1 MNSPSKLRTSGACL
15 IAVRPRKTL
24 LLIPLIYLTALFV
37 SGVPCGAAPA
47 QAVQSLP
54 SRISIDSLQ
63 NQFVNWRVAGRV
75 ATLKGAPVAAVKIQL
90 DIDGQPKKFL
100 QTNFRGSFEAAYQLN
115 RDQYSHLR
123 VRVTAS
129 KAGYHLAYEVAD
141 YPSNDKAWVID
152 VILREKGEDALAP
165 PLASVVGL
173 LGPKLLE
180 AATHD
185 QGIEPQR
192 KEFRVGTEKFLTRHK
207 SLEALADLQKV
218 VDRWPN
224 CPACRALLGLAQ
236 LDAGSWASALREIN
250 KAATPRADR
259 PREPK
264 FAAPLLLLGVV
275 EEWCGKPERA
285 TAFLAQSL
293 ALEPENPMALE
304 EMGRALIARNN
315 WPAACQ
321 YLGKAVKLG
330 APPEVHLLLARAQL
344 QLGKEQDARAEL
356 AQFRGER
363 KPGGSSPTTR
373 LAFAELDQLLKLEA
387 RRNIVPLISQDLPDL
402 LKALPELKGLEPASS
417 QEELPEILRR
427 TGANVESFFRTI
439 PDTISQ
445 ENVREERLG
454 KQGTVTHSLDQS
466 FQYLVLVQTGQTN
479 IDVTEYRGD
488 SQGRKVLVDNP
499 DGRFMLTA
507 GFTSLNLIFHPAF
520 QCDANFRYLGSQLLQ
535 GHKAV
540 VIVFAQTP
548 QNIKLLEQFSVG
560 HTTVPILQQGV
571 AWIDAESF
579 QILRMRTDLLKAPPE
594 FELRKQSTDVI
605 YDKVEFGKETW
616 PVWLPREVAVTVELK
631 DRSWHNLHRYSAFRR
646 FRVAATQ
653 QIKDPQCNALA
664 PPGGSGKCPDPESD
678 H

>member
-1 MNSPSKLRTSGACL
+1 ME
-15 IAVRPRKTL
+15 
-24 LLIPLIYLTALFV
+24 
-37 SGVPCGAAPA
+37 
-47 QAVQSLP
+47 
-54 SRISIDSLQ
+54 SLQ
-63 NQFVNWRVAGRV
+63 NLFVDWRVAGRV
-75 ATLKGAPVAAVKIQL
+75 ATLNGAPVAAVKIQL

-129 KAGYHLAYEVAD
+129 KAGYHPAYEVAN

-152 VILREKGEDALAP
+152 VILREKGEDALSP

-236 LDAGSWASALREIN
+236 LDAGSWVSALREIN
-250 KAATPRADR
+250 KAATLPADR
-259 PREPK
+259 PRERK

-373 LAFAELDQLLKLEA
+373 LAYAELDQLLKLEA

-402 LKALPELKGLEPASS
+402 LKALPELKGLEAASS

-560 HTTVPILQQGV
+560 HTAVPILQQGV

-579 QILRMRTDLLKAPPE
+579 QILRMRTDLLRAPPE

-605 YDKVEFGKETW
+605 YDKVEFGKEPW

-653 QIKDPQCNALA
+653 QIKDPQCSALA
-664 PPGGSGKCPDPESD
+664 PPGGSGQCPDPESD